1 MNERVLVIAAHPD
14 DEAIGCGG
22 TIARHRHMKDSV
34 HIVFVADGET
44 SRVGA
49 TPDLRR
55 HDPANAA
62 CKVLGTEPPLFL
74 DLPDQRLDTLPFL
87 DVVQKIEP
95 VIDSIRPTIIYT
107 HHGGDLN
114 LDHRIVHQAAMTA
127 LRPLPSSIYKII
139 YAFEV
144 VSSTEWASG
153 AIGEVFSPNHFVD
166 ITRFLEIKIQAL
178 QSYDAEM
185 RPFPHSRSYSGLKA
199 LAALRGANNGLNA
212 AEAFVTVRSIE
223 R

>member
-1 MNERVLVIAAHPD
+1 VSERVLVIAAHPD
-14 DEAIGCGG
+14 DEALGCGG
-22 TIARHRHMKDSV
+22 TLAKHADMKDSV
-34 HIVFVADGET
+34 HVLFVADGET
-44 SRVGA
+44 SRIGVA
-49 TPDLRR
+49 SDSRR

-62 CKVLGTEPPLFL
+62 CKLLGTERPLFL

-95 VIDSIRPTIIYT
+95 VIESVRPTIIYT

-127 LRPLPSSIYKII
+127 LRPMPSSIYKAI

-144 VSSTEWASG
+144 ASSTEWTSSAMGGSF
-153 AIGEVFSPNHFVD
+153 IPNHFVD
-166 ITRFLEIKIQAL
+166 ITRFLETKMKVLKA
-178 QSYDAEM
+178 YDAEM
-185 RPFPHSRSYSGLKA
+185 RAFPHSRSYDGVKA
-199 LAALRGANNGLNA
+199 LAVLRGANNGLSA
-212 AEAFVTVRSIE
+212 AEGFMTVRSIG